1 MKIAITL
8 AFVGA
13 VISETVASNQGI
25 GYLMLT
31 ASSTFRV
38 PLVFAALLVIAAMGI
53 LMYAIAAWFE
63 VRHTKWAIR
72 STEHSRFAVGGSNP
86 IRRYKPF

>member
-1 MKIAITL
+1 M

-13 VISETVASNQGI
+13 VISETVAANEGI

-38 PLVFAALLVIAAMGI
+38 PLVFAALFVIAAMGI
-53 LMYAIAAWFE
+53 AMYAVTAAFE
-63 VRHTKWAIR
+63 R
-72 STEHSRFAVGGSNP
+72 RFTTWTTRGVDRMTFGGG
-86 IRRYKPF
+86 